1 MATIHDDIETWLAA
15 AEHDELSPAER
26 AEFDAHLAS
35 CASCRASFQEQ
46 INTSNMIQ
54 NTLHA
59 DRPDNAFEQRVL
71 AGFRRN
77 APHSRGNVV
86 SFFARLMQTRAAQI
100 AAVAAVMLTLTQL
113 GTWLTVDPY
122 GDELA
127 VRAVSPPESLSGLR
141 ERLAAE
147 APSSAPAPA
156 LARPMPKNERSSGR
170 PAAASGA
177 TRNAAAAPAPVVAPE
192 PQRFADASRG
202 SEQPASGGAKAK
214 QAAPPPPSEDAPTDR
229 VVVTGSFIPTAESES
244 ALPTSTYNA
253 DAETAAEP
261 APGTPVGVPDNRK
274 LIRNAQVELE
284 VVKFDEAVQRITA
297 FATEDRGFVA
307 TSSSERQANGKLR
320 GQLIVKVLPEKLD
333 EFLLKLRGI
342 GEVKN
347 QTLGTDDVTK
357 QYFDTES
364 RLNNARTMEQR
375 LIDILKTKT
384 GKVSDLLEVEK
395 ELGRVR
401 EQIEQMQGSI
411 KYLDAQIAFATVTI
425 TIAEKDMDLP
435 AAFLLKRRAQL
446 ALFSTDVERTF
457 AEVKGVIDGAKA
469 QISSSSLDRDST
481 GEATARLTLLI
492 VPEEADAVIERI
504 KGMGRVQN
512 YDEQTDRVAQG
523 GGSGM
528 SDTAKVERDKVEL
541 SITISRNEQE
551 PALQTTSLRILT
563 SGVADKVA
571 KLKEQAA
578 QQGAE
583 IRSSSFNRNP
593 DGQEFAYVTLRVAMK
608 NYPPLLSS
616 LDQLGQVKDVSVH
629 REDRRGVINE
639 ETAPADINIQVYS
652 EGDIITDESGIIATI
667 RRTLTQGATALMWSL
682 RMIGVAVAFLA
693 PWAIAIAVLVWLLK
707 RVSRLRAA
715 RRERR
720 NASE

>member
-1 MATIHDDIETWLAA
+1 MPTIHDNIEPWLAA
-15 AEHDELSPAER
+15 AVHDELSPSER
-26 AEFDAHLAS
+26 AEFDAHLAT
-35 CASCRASFQEQ
+35 CATCRALHQEQ
-46 INTSNMIQ
+46 TALSTMIQ

-59 DRPDNAFEQRVL
+59 DRPDDAFEQRML
-71 AGFRRN
+71 SGFRRT
-77 APHSRGNVV
+77 AARPRGNIV
-86 SFFARLMQTRAAQI
+86 SIFSRVMHARAAQI
-100 AAVAAVMLTLTQL
+100 TAIAAVLLGLTQL
-113 GTWLTVDPY
+113 GRLLT
-122 GDELA
+122 DENHFEIPAGERIGLA
-127 VRAVSPPESLSGLR
+127 PRSAAAP
-141 ERLAAE
+141 AE
-147 APSSAPAPA
+147 ASQRARAATSTQSKRESRVGGAGQSHAAVAPAPA
-156 LARPMPKNERSSGR
+156 Q
-170 PAAASGA
+170 
-177 TRNAAAAPAPVVAPE
+177 APA
-192 PQRFADASRG
+192 FKNADAS
-202 SEQPASGGAKAK
+202 
-214 QAAPPPPSEDAPTDR
+214 APPPPSAAPADASQAER
-229 VVVTGSFIPTAESES
+229 AVVTGSYVATAPAEEQLPITTYSADTPTE
-244 ALPTSTYNA
+244 
-253 DAETAAEP
+253 AEP
-261 APGTPVGVPDNRK
+261 TPGTPVGVPDNRK

-284 VVKFDEAVQRITA
+284 VVKFDDAVQRITT
-297 FATEDRGFVA
+297 FAAEDRGFVA

-320 GQLIVKVLPEKLD
+320 GQLVVKVVPEKLD

-364 RLNNARTMEQR
+364 RLNNARVMEQR
-375 LIDILKTKT
+375 LVDILKTKT

-401 EQIEQMQGSI
+401 EQIEGMQGSI

-425 TIAEKDMDLP
+425 TLAEKDMNLP

-446 ALFSTDVERTF
+446 ALFSTDVEKTF
-457 AEVKGVIDGAKA
+457 AEVKEVVDGAKA

-492 VPEEADAVIERI
+492 VPEEADALIERI

-512 YDEQTDRVAQG
+512 YNEQTDRIAQG

-563 SGVADKVA
+563 SGVTDKAA
-571 KLKEQAA
+571 KLKENAA
-578 QQGAE
+578 KFGAE

-608 NYPPLLSS
+608 NYQPLISS
-616 LDQLGQVKDVSVH
+616 LDQLGKVKDVSVH

-652 EGDIITDESGIIATI
+652 EGNIVTDESGIIATI

-693 PWAIAIAVLVWLLK
+693 PWALALAALIWVLK
-707 RVSRLRAA
+707 RVARARAA
-715 RRERR
+715 RRAEHPGER
-720 NASE
+720 

>member
-1 MATIHDDIETWLAA
+1 MATTQDIHNDIESWLAA
-15 AEHDELSPAER
+15 AVHDELSPAER

-35 CASCRASFQEQ
+35 CATCRALLQEQ
-46 INTSNMIQ
+46 ITMSNMIQ

-59 DRPDNAFEQRVL
+59 DRPDSAFEQRML
-71 AGFRRN
+71 AQFRSS
-77 APHSRGNVV
+77 APQTRGNVV
-86 SFFARLMQTRAAQI
+86 SFLGRLMQARATQI
-100 AAVAAVMLTLTQL
+100 TALAAVLLGMTQL
-113 GTWLTVDPY
+113 GRLLT
-122 GDELA
+122 DEQLD
-127 VRAVSPPESLSGLR
+127 
-141 ERLAAE
+141 
-147 APSSAPAPA
+147 
-156 LARPMPKNERSSGR
+156 
-170 PAAASGA
+170 
-177 TRNAAAAPAPVVAPE
+177 APV
-192 PQRFADASRG
+192 
-202 SEQPASGGAKAK
+202 
-214 QAAPPPPSEDAPTDR
+214 
-229 VVVTGSFIPTAESES
+229 
-244 ALPTSTYNA
+244 
-253 DAETAAEP
+253 AETAALARRDGGAPAEASQRARAATAAQSRSESRVGGIGRRESLAPPAAAAQPKAFADAVPSSPLAAAPPSVTSQAAPRGGADTNAAVEYSPEAPSEEMAAASDAAIVPEP
-261 APGTPVGVPDNRK
+261 TPGAPVGTPDNRK

-284 VVKFDEAVQRITA
+284 VVKFDDAVQRITA

-320 GQLIVKVLPEKLD
+320 GTLVVKVLPETLD
-333 EFLLKLRGI
+333 EFLLKLRSI

-364 RLNNARTMEQR
+364 RLNNARVMEQR
-375 LIDILKTKT
+375 LIDILKTKST
-384 GKVSDLLEVEK
+384 KVADLLEVEK

-425 TIAEKDMDLP
+425 TLAEKDMDLP

-446 ALFSTDVERTF
+446 ALFSTDVEKTF
-457 AEVKGVIDGAKA
+457 AEVKGVVDGAKA

-492 VPEEADAVIERI
+492 VPEEADALIERI

-512 YDEQTDRVAQG
+512 YNEQTDRIPQG
-523 GGSGM
+523 GGTGM

-563 SGVADKVA
+563 SDVTDKVA
-571 KLKEQAA
+571 RLKEQAA
-578 QQGAE
+578 KSGAE

-608 NYPPLLSS
+608 NYLALVSS
-616 LDQLGQVKDVSVH
+616 FDELGKVKDLSVH

-639 ETAPADINIQVYS
+639 ATAPADINIQVYS
-652 EGDIITDESGIIATI
+652 EGDIVTDESGIIATI
-667 RRTLTQGATALMWSL
+667 RRTLAQGVTALMWSL
-682 RMIGVAVAFLA
+682 RMIGVAIAFLA
-693 PWAIAIAVLVWLLK
+693 PWVIALAVAVWLVK
-707 RVSRLRAA
+707 RVSHLRAA
-715 RRERR
+715 RRDRR
-720 NASE
+720 NANE

>member
-1 MATIHDDIETWLAA
+1 MVSTPDIHNDIDSWLAA
-15 AEHDELSPAER
+15 AVHDELSPAER
-26 AEFDAHLAS
+26 AEFDAHVAS
-35 CASCRASFQEQ
+35 CATCRTLFQEQ
-46 INTSNMIQ
+46 ITMSNMIQ

-59 DRPDNAFEQRVL
+59 DRPDNAFEQRML
-71 AGFRRN
+71 ARFRSS
-77 APHSRGNVV
+77 APRTRGNVV
-86 SFFARLMQTRAAQI
+86 SFFGRVMQARATQI
-100 AAVAAVMLTLTQL
+100 TALAAVLLGLTQL
-113 GTWLTVDPY
+113 GRLLT
-122 GDELA
+122 DEQFDMPSAETVALA
-127 VRAVSPPESLSGLR
+127 KPDGGAP
-141 ERLAAE
+141 AE
-147 APSSAPAPA
+147 ASQRARAATAAQSRSEARAAGSVRRENLAP
-156 LARPMPKNERSSGR
+156 
-170 PAAASGA
+170 PAAAGPKA
-177 TRNAAAAPAPVVAPE
+177 
-192 PQRFADASRG
+192 FADAVPS
-202 SEQPASGGAKAK
+202 SPMT
-214 QAAPPPPSEDAPTDR
+214 AAPPPVAASQAAPRGGADMNAAMEHSADAP
-229 VVVTGSFIPTAESES
+229 AEEMV
-244 ALPTSTYNA
+244 AQN
-253 DAETAAEP
+253 DAAIVPEP
-261 APGTPVGVPDNRK
+261 GPGVPVGVPDNRK

-284 VVKFDEAVQRITA
+284 VVKFDDAVLRITA

-320 GQLIVKVLPEKLD
+320 GQLVVKIVPEKLD

-364 RLNNARTMEQR
+364 RLNNARVMEQR
-375 LIDILKTKT
+375 LIDILKTKST
-384 GKVSDLLEVEK
+384 KVADLLEVEK

-401 EQIEQMQGSI
+401 AEIEQMQGSI

-425 TIAEKDMDLP
+425 TLAEKDMDLP

-446 ALFSTDVERTF
+446 ALFSTDVEKTF
-457 AEVKGVIDGAKA
+457 AEVKAVVDGAKA
-469 QISSSSLDRDST
+469 QISSSTLDRDST

-492 VPEEADAVIERI
+492 VPEEADALIDRI
-504 KGMGRVQN
+504 KNMGRVQN
-512 YDEQTDRVAQG
+512 YTEQTDRIAQG

-563 SGVADKVA
+563 STVTEKVA
-571 KLKEQAA
+571 RLKEQAA
-578 QQGAE
+578 AQGAE

-608 NYPPLLSS
+608 NYAPLVSS
-616 LDQLGQVKDVSVH
+616 FDELGKVKDVSVH

-639 ETAPADINIQVYS
+639 ATAPADINIQVYS
-652 EGDIITDESGIIATI
+652 QANIVTDESGIIATI
-667 RRTLTQGATALMWSL
+667 RRTLAQGVTALMWSL

-693 PWAIAIAVLVWLLK
+693 PWVLALAAVVWLMR

-715 RRERR
+715 RREAR
-720 NASE
+720 NANEQ

>member
-1 MATIHDDIETWLAA
+1 MSTAHDIHHDLDSWLAA
-15 AEHDELSPAER
+15 AVHDELSAEER

-35 CASCRASFQEQ
+35 CASCRAAFQEQ

-59 DRPDNAFEQRVL
+59 DRPDNAFEQRIL

-77 APHSRGNVV
+77 APKTRGNVV
-86 SFFARLMQTRAAQI
+86 SFFGRVMQARATQITAVAALLLGMTQLGRILTGEQSESRVGERAALASRAASAPADASQRLRAATAEQSKRESQLGAAARRGNVAPPRAAGQRGTFADAVPSSPMTAAPPSATAAQAESRGRADTSAPAFSADAPPEE
-100 AAVAAVMLTLTQL
+100 AAVATTDAV
-113 GTWLTVDPY
+113 
-122 GDELA
+122 E
-127 VRAVSPPESLSGLR
+127 
-141 ERLAAE
+141 
-147 APSSAPAPA
+147 
-156 LARPMPKNERSSGR
+156 
-170 PAAASGA
+170 
-177 TRNAAAAPAPVVAPE
+177 PE
-192 PQRFADASRG
+192 P
-202 SEQPASGGAKAK
+202 P
-214 QAAPPPPSEDAPTDR
+214 
-229 VVVTGSFIPTAESES
+229 
-244 ALPTSTYNA
+244 
-253 DAETAAEP
+253 
-261 APGTPVGVPDNRK
+261 PGTPVGVPDNRK

-320 GQLIVKVLPEKLD
+320 GTLVVKVVPEKLD

-364 RLNNARTMEQR
+364 RLNNARVMEQR
-375 LIDILKTKT
+375 LIDILKTKST
-384 GKVSDLLEVEK
+384 KVADLLEVEK

-401 EQIEQMQGSI
+401 AEIEQMQGSI

-425 TIAEKDMDLP
+425 TLAEKNMDLP

-446 ALFSTDVERTF
+446 ALFSTDVEKTF
-457 AEVKGVIDGAKA
+457 AEVKSVVDGAKA

-492 VPEEADAVIERI
+492 VPEEADALIERI

-512 YDEQTDRVAQG
+512 YNEQTDRIPQG

-563 SGVADKVA
+563 SDVTAKVA
-571 KLKEQAA
+571 RLKENAV

-608 NYPPLLSS
+608 NYQAILNSFAE
-616 LDQLGQVKDVSVH
+616 LGKVKDVSVH

-652 EGDIITDESGIIATI
+652 QGDIVTDESGIIATI

-693 PWAIAIAVLVWLLK
+693 PWAIAIAVLVWIVK
-707 RVSRLRAA
+707 RISRARAA
-715 RRERR
+715 RRAR
-720 NASE
+720 ASEQ